1 MKCKLSS
8 VYLFLIVA
16 LTSCDHY
23 MKIHPVEL
31 QDGMYAIDRHGLVKD
46 YAPDLSGN
54 KVYTY
59 LMETSCLITW
69 FGYTPHGKIDQIIAE
84 NPEWVF
90 LTYVEGAPEDSAFV
104 RSTLDQYDCDFPVIL
119 DTKGR
124 FRKRNSRM
132 NDMALWGGICNKR
145 GEVLGA
151 SVVGNSMSFFD
162 SEFEKAKRIMRRY
175 GK

>member
-1 MKCKLSS
+1 MSRKLFIIC
-8 VYLFLIVA
+8 LFLA
-16 LTSCDHY
+16 ASLTSCDHY

-31 QDGMYAIDRHGLVKD
+31 QEGMYVIDRHGLVKD

-59 LMETSCLITW
+59 LMRTSCLKEW
-69 FGYTPHGKIDQIIAE
+69 MKFSPHGKIDQIIAE

-90 LTYVEGAPEDSAFV
+90 LTYVEGVPEDSTFV
-104 RSTLDQYDCDFPVIL
+104 RSTLDKYDCGFPVIL
-119 DTKGR
+119 DTKGG
-124 FRKRNSRM
+124 FRKRNPRM
-132 NDMALWGGICNKR
+132 NEMALWGGICNKR

-151 SVVGNSMSFFD
+151 SVIGDSMSFFD
-162 SEFEKAKRIMRRY
+162 SEFENAKRIMRRY